1 MAIKWDSAKMSTG
14 FADVDAQHQEWI
26 RRFNQFDEA
35 IQKQHGLEAV
45 RSTLDFFIGYANTH
59 FALEERRMAEQ
70 NCPTAE
76 ANRAAHQVMRDM
88 LSGFK
93 KYLEKK
99 EVSMSDVAV
108 LRYDM
113 ENWLV
118 THILEIDIKLKDC
131 H

>member
-1 MAIKWDSAKMSTG
+1 
-14 FADVDAQHQEWI
+14 
-26 RRFNQFDEA
+26 
-35 IQKQHGLEAV
+35 
-45 RSTLDFFIGYANTH
+45 
-59 FALEERRMAEQ
+59 
-70 NCPTAE
+70 
-76 ANRAAHQVMRDM
+76 MRNI

-93 KYLEKK
+93 KYLDKK

-118 THILEIDIKLKDC
+118 THILEIDMKLKDC